1 MSLSATQ
8 HSALKTIAS
17 ALSGIFLGIALMWA
31 GPAAAQDETTVS
43 IESQSA
49 ESGEA
54 VDVPVDV
61 TNFDGVGAITLVI
74 NYDPN
79 VLSFPD
85 GTDGLI
91 TITDALQDRGFS
103 ANVSEPGEL
112 RISFFDGTGNN
123 PINFGDGTLLTLT
136 PDEFLGGTTELTFGA
151 DSEITAEN
159 TEPIGAT
166 FEGGVVSGEL
176 STLTAGSSTEVGLN
190 QTVSVPLSADSIQ
203 NVGSASIELAFNE
216 DALQFDGLA
225 ADSSELDLQADASG
239 GVVSIGGFDTGGT
252 TLAEDFVEVQ
262 FTFLGGASNL
272 SFLSATEI
280 SDVSGNQIQTGF
292 DDGTVSGDEPTL
304 AFADADVQPGD
315 TASVA
320 LQANEVQELGSASVD
335 VTFNA
340 ASFTFV
346 DTEEAVGNFNLSAST
361 PETGVVRLG
370 GFNTSGVDPGD
381 NDGNLVN
388 LRFVVEESFSPGS
401 QATLGFN
408 PAQSELSS
416 PNGTLYNTSF
426 DSGTITSIDR
436 QVSLATQALD
446 LTADDTEL
454 QVTNV
459 TAEAGDAILITTDD
473 GDGEFAGDENVV
485 GARTVDSELN
495 GETLTVD
502 VLGSA
507 DTDDASPGD
516 HAAHIS
522 TDGGFTGV
530 VSTSQTAAIYGVAQ
544 FDWQDETVDG
554 ETSTVTVDAV
564 EILYGGNVGPDT
576 VSINLHEAPDG
587 EITGSF
593 VGVSQEDLPV
603 GEVHENVAVD
613 VIEPVNPS
621 DENPQ
626 RTEDEISETGEFFA
640 MAHLGPAGTGANGG
654 RIPVGGSQQPPL
666 TTTGT
671 PPVIGDFANVNIG
684 FAANVSRS
692 FDNTSDPANYE
703 LVALPGAA
711 DVDVAETVSGDVGTN
726 WRAFL
731 EVGASDGD
739 GEAGLQDYADEA
751 FSFEAGNGVWVLAQ
765 EGWSFEGTIPS
776 VNASDGTPSIG
787 LQGGWNVISNPLR
800 EDLSWDGVQSA
811 NGLSDVGL
819 FRWAGEDGF
828 EQVDTLESAAN
839 NGEAYYVL
847 NEAGLDSLDLTAGSG
862 SSSTLAESSE
872 STEKSGPRVVDV
884 SATSEASEVTSTV
897 AVGLDR
903 SAEESTSFRAPPA
916 HFGGTALRVQS
927 GDPAK
932 SYKRMISATDAGM
945 TTFDLSLQA
954 SPGASVEVSA
964 SDLPKESDFGVVL
977 IKQDGETTHDLR
989 AGPATVTVDQENG
1002 LAELKVQVGSAE
1014 EIAQETTPDKTR
1026 LRANYPNPFS
1036 QQTTVEYALAE
1047 QSEVSVRVYNVLGQQ
1062 VATLVQGT
1070 QQAGT
1075 HQVEWDGNQLSSG
1088 KYFVRMEAGG
1098 KTDTKQITVVR

>member
-17 ALSGIFLGIALMWA
+17 VLSGIFLGVALMWA

-91 TITDALQDRGFS
+91 TGAPRDFS

-136 PDEFLGGTTELTFGA
+136 PNEFLGGTTELTFGA

-159 TEPIGAT
+159 TDPIGAT

-216 DALQFDGLA
+216 NALQFDGLA
-225 ADSSELDLQADASG
+225 ADSSGLDLQADASG

-304 AFADADVQPGD
+304 AFADASVQPGD

-346 DTEEAVGNFNLSAST
+346 DTEEAIEGFNLSASS

-370 GFNTSGVDPGD
+370 GFNASGVDPAD

-388 LRFVVEESFSPGS
+388 LRFVVEEGFSPGS

-416 PNGTLYNTSF
+416 PNGTLYNTRF

-473 GDGEFAGDENVV
+473 GDGEFAGDEDVV

-495 GETLTVD
+495 GEALTVD
-502 VLGSA
+502 VLGST
-507 DTDDASPGD
+507 DTEDASPGD

-554 ETSTVTVDAV
+554 ETSTVTVDAI

-613 VIEPVNPS
+613 VIEPVSPS

-828 EQVDTLESAAN
+828 EDVNTLESAAN

-964 SDLPKESDFGVVL
+964 SDLPEESDFGVVL